1 MKTNEKADTRV
12 KMTSAL
18 AINLHNY
25 VKKESAIVGLLFGT
39 NNIADE
45 FIPVLDNGMGLV
57 IPNLYAADITH
68 VYLHANKTNKQIMG
82 TAYIQ
87 TCNRVRL
94 QAWLEGQIKYKMND
108 KIKYKMND
116 NINEGTIKE
125 AILRYHGEK
134 ILDSFP
140 QPIYW
145 VDFNNDQHWRVV

>member
-1 MKTNEKADTRV
+1 
-12 KMTSAL
+12 MTSAL

-87 TCNRVRL
+87 TCNKARF
-94 QAWLEGQIKYKMND
+94 QSWLEGQIKEGT
-108 KIKYKMND
+108 
-116 NINEGTIKE
+116 INEGTIKE